1 MRGTMLKY
9 KQITAQARKQIIEHI
24 EDTKDS
30 EGIHAENEHM
40 FRWGIYK
47 YWMCLAALCK
57 ADYFEDA
64 ADFRGIIDK
73 ARGGRGIES

>member
-1 MRGTMLKY
+1 MLDY
-9 KQITAQARKQIIEHI
+9 NQITAQARQRILEHI
-24 EDTKDS
+24 EATKDLKD
-30 EGIHAENEHM
+30 IRAENEHM

-64 ADFRGIIDK
+64 ANFRGIIDK